1 MYGKQHLRVG
11 INTKGTSCEFLFA
24 SFPPKTLRGIVYV
37 RFTITQRYIYIY
49 VLICISYTTYRLSFQ
64 HCLYVRL
71 VPRHHHEK
79 RSLGRRNQTKITPLP
94 SPFVPGFHVE
104 SEYVKFFLLLLFSL
118 LLPPTPD
125 TPQQQSLS

>member
-79 RSLGRRNQTKITPLP
+79 RSLGRRNQAKITPL
-94 SPFVPGFHVE
+94 
-104 SEYVKFFLLLLFSL
+104 LSL
-118 LLPPTPD
+118 LSQVSTLNV
-125 TPQQQSLS
+125 SSFFFCYYFLSSSSYTRYATTTISIS